1 MFQLFK
7 FRSLLICTTFVI
19 ISCGKNIT
27 VDKNDDL
34 QGYADS
40 QVIGTWKI
48 TALTSDKPFDWDRNG
63 TKETDIF
70 STYTACEKD
79 NLYQFFPAKTGN
91 FKLNCNA
98 SNPGTWQLYNSSLNF
113 TPDGGFS
120 ELHTITGMSSN
131 SFTST
136 KRVQFGAE
144 VFVVTSTWTRQ

>member
-1 MFQLFK
+1 MVNTVSYRL
-7 FRSLLICTTFVI
+7 LLIWVSI
-19 ISCGKNIT
+19 LVISCGKNIS
-27 VDKNDDL
+27 VDKNDNI

-48 TALTSDKPFDWDRNG
+48 TAVTSDKPYDWDRNG
-63 TKETDIF
+63 IKETNIF

-79 NLYQFFPAKTGN
+79 NLYQFFPPKTGI

-98 SNPGTWQLYNSSLNF
+98 VNPGIWQLANTSLSF

-120 ELHTITGMSSN
+120 ESHTIINMTSV
-131 SFTST
+131 SFQST
-136 KRVQFGAE
+136 KRVQFGAD

>member
-1 MFQLFK
+1 MFTVLTY
-7 FRSLLICTTFVI
+7 RSLLICTAFVI
-19 ISCGKNIT
+19 LSCGKNIT
-27 VDKNDDL
+27 VDKNDDI
-34 QGYADS
+34 QGYSDS

-48 TALTSDKPFDWDRNG
+48 TAVTSDKPYDWDRNG
-63 TKETDIF
+63 TKETNIF

-79 NLYQFFPAKTGN
+79 NLYQFFPQKTGL

-98 SNPGTWQLYNSSLNF
+98 ANPGNWQLSTTSLSF

-120 ELHTITGMSSN
+120 EMHTITEMTSV
-131 SFTST
+131 FFKST